1 MYTERGTAPKN
12 ERKKIKMTVADVLR
26 KAQINFEEV
35 GIDEFKGTTSGGKKF
50 WMYRACGAYGL
61 KFTLH
66 IEGLN
71 MTTACLL
78 RTAIKK
84 IKIH

>member
-1 MYTERGTAPKN
+1 
-12 ERKKIKMTVADVLR
+12 MTVADVL
-26 KAQINFEEV
+26 KKNKIDFEKV
-35 GIDEFKGTTSGGKKF
+35 GYDEFTGTTPGGKHF

-71 MTTACLL
+71 MATACLL
-78 RTAIKK
+78 RTAIRK
-84 IKIH
+84 IKAN